1 MPDAILATEGLYKR
15 FGGLTVTDGVS
26 LTVAENELHA
36 IIGPNGAGKTTLLE
50 QLSGRL
56 RPDAG
61 IIRLGGDDVTLL
73 PAQARASRG
82 LGRSF
87 QITSIFSEFTV
98 TENVAMAIQVRDG
111 HSFRFWR
118 QIGRDMPLKQ
128 RACAVIDRVGLAAR
142 ADMPAARLAHG
153 EKRALELGIA
163 LAMQPR
169 VLLLDE
175 PLAGMGSEESTRMTQ
190 LLATLKGTITIV
202 LIEHDMDVVFNL
214 ADRVSVLVYGRVVAS
229 DSPDAIRSND
239 DVRRS
244 YLGDEAGD

>member
-15 FGGLTVTDGVS
+15 FGGLTVTDRVS

-56 RPDAG
+56 QPDAG
-61 IIRLGGDDVTLL
+61 IIRLAGDDVTLL
-73 PAQARASRG
+73 SAQARASRG

-98 TENVAMAIQVRDG
+98 TENVALAIQVREG
-111 HSFRFWR
+111 HSFRFW
-118 QIGRDMPLKQ
+118 QKISRDKSMQQ
-128 RACAVIDRVGLAAR
+128 RARAVIDRIGLAAR
-142 ADMPAARLAHG
+142 AELPAARLAHG

-175 PLAGMGSEESTRMTQ
+175 PLAGMGSEESIRMTQ
-190 LLATLKGTITIV
+190 LLATLKGTTTIV

-214 ADRVSVLVYGRVVAS
+214 ADRISVLVYGRIIACGA
-229 DSPDAIRSND
+229 PGAIRSNN

-244 YLGDEAGD
+244 YLGDEADD

>member
-1 MPDAILATEGLYKR
+1 MPNAILATESLYKR

-56 RPDAG
+56 QPDAG
-61 IIRLGGDDVTLL
+61 IIRLAGDDVTFL

-82 LGRSF
+82 LARSF

-98 TENVAMAIQVRDG
+98 TENVALAIQVREG
-111 HSFRFWR
+111 HSFRFWQ
-118 QIGRDMPLKQ
+118 QISHDKSLQQ
-128 RACAVIDRVGLAAR
+128 RARAVIERVGLAAR
-142 ADMPAARLAHG
+142 AEMPAARLAHG
-153 EKRALELGIA
+153 EKRALELSIA

-175 PLAGMGSEESTRMTQ
+175 PLAGMGSEESVRMTR
-190 LLATLKGTITIV
+190 LLAMLKGTVTIV

-214 ADRVSVLVYGRVVAS
+214 ADRISVLVYGRVVAS
-229 DSPDAIRSND
+229 DAPAAIRNND

-244 YLGDEAGD
+244 YLGDEAYD